1 MVMKTFLA
9 QLDTARIERAIADA
23 EKRTSGELRVVFR
36 PGAVDDAPALAR
48 TEFVRLGM
56 TQTRESNAVLIVVAP
71 DARQFALFGDE
82 GVHTKCGDAFWREVA
97 AAMELK
103 FRAGQH
109 TAAIIEGVARAG
121 ELLAR
126 EFPYRADDRNELS
139 NTVVTEPPPPP
150 VI

>member
-1 MVMKTFLA
+1 MKTFLS

-23 EKRTSGELRVVFR
+23 EKRTSGELRVIFR
-36 PGAVDDAPALAR
+36 PGPVVDATALAR
-48 TEFVRLGM
+48 TEFSRLGM
-56 TQTRESNAVLIVVAP
+56 TATRERNAVLILVAP

-82 GVHTKCGDAFWREVA
+82 GVHAKCGDAFWRDVA
-97 AAMELK
+97 ATMEQK

-109 TAAIIEGVARAG
+109 TDAIVEGVARAG

-126 EFPYRADDRNELS
+126 EFPYRADDRDELS
-139 NTVVTEPPPPP
+139 NSVITEPPPPP

>member
-1 MVMKTFLA
+1 MKTFLA

-23 EKRTSGELRVVFR
+23 EKLTSGELRVVFQ
-36 PGAVDDAPALAR
+36 PGDVDNATALAR
-48 TEFVRLGM
+48 EAFARLGM
-56 TQTRESNAVLIVVAP
+56 TATRERNAVLILIAP

-82 GVHTKCGDAFWREVA
+82 GVHAKCGDAFWRDVA
-97 AAMELK
+97 AAMEQK

-109 TAAIIEGVARAG
+109 TAAVIEGIARAG

-126 EFPYRADDRNELS
+126 EFPHRPDDRDELP
-139 NTVVTEPPPPP
+139 NTVVQGPPSPP

>member
-1 MVMKTFLA
+1 MKIFLA

-36 PGAVDDAPALAR
+36 PGAVDNATALAR
-48 TEFVRLGM
+48 AEFARLGM
-56 TQTRESNAVLIVVAP
+56 TSTRERNAVLILIAP

-82 GVHTKCGDAFWREVA
+82 SVHAKCGDAFWREVA
-97 AAMELK
+97 SAMELK

-109 TAAIIEGVARAG
+109 TDAVIEGVARAG

-126 EFPYRADDRNELS
+126 EFPYRADDRNELP
-139 NTVVTEPPPPP
+139 NTVVTEPPPPR

>member
-1 MVMKTFLA
+1 MKTFLS
-9 QLDTARIERAIADA
+9 QLDTTRIERAIADA

-36 PGAVDDAPALAR
+36 AGRVADATALAR
-48 TEFVRLGM
+48 SEFARLGM
-56 TQTRESNAVLIVVAP
+56 TATRERNAVLILVAP

-82 GVHTKCGDAFWREVA
+82 GVHAKCGDAFWREVA
-97 AAMELK
+97 TAMEQK

-109 TAAIIEGVARAG
+109 TDAVVEGVARAG

-126 EFPYRADDRNELS
+126 EFPYRADDRDELS
-139 NTVVTEPPPPP
+139 NSVITEPPPPP